1 MARKKGIYMV
11 NLMHVTAAL
20 NHKVLK
26 ETAKRQSVAK
36 EGTWQPKKDTKK

>member
-1 MARKKGIYMV
+1 MV

-36 EGTWQPKKDTKK
+36 EGTWRPKKKVK